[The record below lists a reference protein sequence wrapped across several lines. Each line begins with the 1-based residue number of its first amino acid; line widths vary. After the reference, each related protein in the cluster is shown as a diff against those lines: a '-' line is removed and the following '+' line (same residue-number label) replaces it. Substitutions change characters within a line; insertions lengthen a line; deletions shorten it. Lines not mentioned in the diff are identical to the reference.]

1 MHNIGFLEISGMDLN
16 GAIRVDQPSSFHH
29 HRDTNGNCRGVLLLL
44 TAVACHPQLHT
55 FWIECVNVLEP
66 LPWPKVFPTLTNLA
80 VRYRLQE
87 VRQASPGPL
96 RQAARKRQRLEQ
108 RFPALRHL
116 AFAITCDQHE
126 AANVTGDWLPIGP
139 DACMYNSMMAVT
151 IELSDV
157 GIMTIAEESRLWRVL
172 AGGEPAVR
180 ELVLP
185 LMIPAS
191 TRTTCSAGRSRHP
204 LLPGRFVTRSCPVAD
219 AYTCIVKG
227 HCISCHSL
235 LLVSP
240 ILQALCNQQPRGT
253 ALTIVD
259 VQDLSTTRQ
268 ACASW

>member
-44 TAVACHPQLHT
+44 TAAVACHPQLHT

-66 LPWPKVFPTLTNLA
+66 LAWPKVFPTLTNLA

-96 RQAARKRQRLEQ
+96 RQAARKRQRFEQ

-139 DACMYNSMMAVT
+139 D
-151 IELSDV
+151 
-157 GIMTIAEESRLWRVL
+157 
-172 AGGEPAVR
+172 AVR